1 MIEKLKHKYALSS
14 KGAKDMVRAF
24 VAVTLSNLVLM
35 LPVGLLYVLSSYLLD
50 QQLPKEKLTFF
61 ICEIVVILICI
72 ALTTTFQYRSTFL
85 STYIESGVR
94 RRTLAEKLRKLPLS
108 YFGKKDL
115 ADLTNTIMSD
125 CALLE
130 TASSHWIPELIG
142 AMISTTIIVISLFF
156 FDFRM
161 ALAAIWVMP
170 IAFAI
175 VLYSRKA
182 MRKTHEKTNEYR
194 INCLDGIQEGLETLR
209 DLRSNNM
216 CDTYMKSLNKKIKA
230 VENHAIFA
238 EFTNAA
244 FVCSAQ
250 MILKLGMGTV
260 TLVGSYLL
268 VKDEI
273 TVHTFFMFLLVV
285 TRMYEPLQI
294 SLQNLSAMISLDTNC
309 KRMDEIL
316 SHEEQTGGNIL
327 TNEGYDIVFDHV
339 AFSYNQKEKVL
350 SDVSFVAKQG
360 EVTALIGPS
369 GGGKTTISRLA
380 ARFYD
385 INQGK
390 ITIGGMDVSKVEP
403 EKLLE
408 LYSIVFQDVTLFNN
422 TVMENIRM
430 SRPKASDEEVMQ
442 ALKNAQCQDII
453 DKFPDGVH
461 TVIGSKGVYV
471 SGGESQRLSI
481 ARAFLKNAPILI
493 LDEATAF
500 ADPDNEVLVQKA
512 FEKLSKNKTV
522 VMIAHRLSTIINADC
537 IYVLE
542 NGRIVESGKHEEL
555 LKTKGV
561 YEHMW
566 HQYNQS
572 VKWKVQKG
580 DEE

>member
-14 KGAKDMVRAF
+14 NGAKDMIRAF

-61 ICEIVVILICI
+61 SVESVVILICI
-72 ALTTTFQYRSTFL
+72 ALTTTFQYRATFL
-85 STYIESGVR
+85 STYVESGVR
-94 RRTLAEKLRKLPLS
+94 RRTLAEKLRKLPLA

-250 MILKLGMGTV
+250 MVLKLGMGTV
-260 TLVGSYLL
+260 PLVGSYLL

-273 TVHTFFMFLLVV
+273 TILTFFMFLLVV

-316 SHEEQTGGNIL
+316 SHDEQTGVDTL

-390 ITIGGMDVSKVEP
+390 ITVGGMDVSKVEP

-422 TVMENIRM
+422 TVMENIRIG
-430 SRPKASDEEVMQ
+430 KKDATDEEVIAAAKAAHMHNFIMQ
-442 ALKNAQCQDII
+442 Q
-453 DKFPDGVH
+453 P
-461 TVIGSKGVYV
+461 
-471 SGGESQRLSI
+471 GGYQMVLDEETSNISQGQKQLLTI
-481 ARAFLKNAPILI
+481 ARAILADNKILI
-493 LDEATAF
+493 LDEATSSV
-500 ADPDNEVLVQKA
+500 DTRTEMQIQKA
-512 FEKLSKNKTV
+512 MDNLMKGRTSFV
-522 VMIAHRLSTIINADC
+522 IAHRLSTIKDADL
-537 IYVLE
+537 ILVMKDGDIIE
-542 NGRIVESGKHEEL
+542 QGNHKEL
-555 LKTKGV
+555 LAANGF
-561 YEHMW
+561 YADL
-566 HQYNQS
+566 YNSQFD
-572 VKWKVQKG
+572 K
-580 DEE
+580 